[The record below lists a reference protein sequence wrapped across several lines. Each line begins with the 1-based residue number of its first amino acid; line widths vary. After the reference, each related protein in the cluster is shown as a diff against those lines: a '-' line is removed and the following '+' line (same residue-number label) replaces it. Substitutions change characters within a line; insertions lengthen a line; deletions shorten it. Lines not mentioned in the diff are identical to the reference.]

1 MFTHT
6 PKSFS
11 RSKLG
16 ILEHRNRKHVR
27 LQYPVGL
34 GLIAMKTVTNIPDH
48 KILSC
53 VC

>member
-1 MFTHT
+1 MITHT
-6 PKSFS
+6 AINFN
-11 RSKLG
+11 RSKLA

-27 LQYPVGL
+27 LKYRVLL
-34 GLIAMKTVTNIPDH
+34 GLIAMETFTNIPDH